1 MSLAVCQEP
10 ALGSGFVPDDVSD
23 LDTSNPFPVVRV
35 EKCEEAKAELDEA
48 KMTESAR
55 YHASKKELE

>member
-1 MSLAVCQEP
+1 MWVKILGTIAEINRQGLSLQDQNPIDYMKEQEMK
-10 ALGSGFVPDDVSD
+10 
-23 LDTSNPFPVVRV
+23 T
-35 EKCEEAKAELDEA
+35 KAELEEA

>member
-1 MSLAVCQEP
+1 MKEQEIK
-10 ALGSGFVPDDVSD
+10 
-23 LDTSNPFPVVRV
+23 T
-35 EKCEEAKAELDEA
+35 KAELDEA